1 METIHNKVQSR
12 AEQSRA
18 EQREKGE
25 FNVVVCLLPLAERSE
40 ENL

>member
-1 METIHNKVQSR
+1 METIHNKV

-25 FNVVVCLLPLAERSE
+25 FNGGLSAALGREK
-40 ENL
+40 